1 MPHIYIPEVYI
12 SQDEYDM
19 IQDNQVPIDAFVAN
33 KIREDA
39 MFVYVQEPGTAN
51 FMRAKNYEWSP
62 ELTARQIE
70 YVNSHGVSNKKSEN
84 PNKGSTI
91 CDI

>member
-1 MPHIYIPEVYI
+1 MATIYIPEI
-12 SQDEYDM
+12 QITQDEYDM

-51 FMRAKNYEWSP
+51 FMRAQNYEWSD
-62 ELTARQIE
+62 ELYARR
-70 YVNSHGVSNKKSEN
+70 VPDNLSEN
-84 PNKGSTI
+84 PDKGLPI

>member
-1 MPHIYIPEVYI
+1 MPHIYIPEVFI

-33 KIREDA
+33 KIREDS
-39 MFVYVQEPGTAN
+39 MFVFVQEADARYK
-51 FMRAKNYEWSP
+51 RAQNYEWND
-62 ELTARQIE
+62 ELYARQ
-70 YVNSHGVSNKKSEN
+70 VPNKKFEN
-84 PNKGSTI
+84 PNKRSTI

>member
-39 MFVYVQEPGTAN
+39 MFVFVQEADARYK
-51 FMRAKNYEWSP
+51 RAQNYEWSD
-62 ELTARQIE
+62 ELYARR
-70 YVNSHGVSNKKSEN
+70 VSNNLSEN
-84 PNKGSTI
+84 PDKRSTI

>member
-12 SQDEYDM
+12 TQDEYDM
-19 IQDNQVPIDAFVAN
+19 IQDNQVPVDVFVAN

-39 MFVYVQEPGTAN
+39 MFVYVQETDAHYK
-51 FMRAKNYEWSP
+51 RAQNYEWND
-62 ELTARQIE
+62 ELYARK
-70 YVNSHGVSNKKSEN
+70 VSNNLSEN
-84 PNKGSTI
+84 PNKRSTI

>member
-33 KIREDA
+33 KIREDS
-39 MFVYVQEPGTAN
+39 MFVYVQEADARYR
-51 FMRAKNYEWSP
+51 RAQNYEWSD
-62 ELTARQIE
+62 ELYARR
-70 YVNSHGVSNKKSEN
+70 VPNKKSEN
-84 PNKGSTI
+84 PDKWSTI